1 MKIACVIGVRPEFIQ
16 AEPVINNLR
25 KHDVIL
31 VHTGQHY
38 DYELSKVFF
47 NELDIP
53 EPNYHLDV
61 GSGLHGHQTGEM
73 LKRIEDVFIKEEPD
87 SVLVFGDT
95 NTTLAGALAAV
106 KQQIPLAHVEAGLR
120 SFDRRMPEEINR
132 VVVDHV
138 SNMLFAPTNTAVIN
152 LSKEGIS
159 EYVYNTGDVMYDSLL
174 QKTDSIKNNRDI
186 LEEYHLQSKNYFL
199 MTLHRSEN
207 TKSFQNLKNIL
218 LAINESGE
226 QFIFPIHPRTKKFI
240 EKYSMSSLLD
250 KMDNIRIIE
259 PLGYLN
265 FLRILYGARK
275 VLTDSGGIQK
285 QAFMLGIP
293 CITLRENTEWVETVE
308 MGWNILVG
316 TDKEKIKKMINIF
329 SPQGERSR
337 AYGDGSA
344 SKKIS
349 EILTTMAD
357 EKKGARKKD
366 DVEKC

>member
-47 NELDIP
+47 NELDLP
-53 EPNYHLDV
+53 EPNYHLNV
-61 GSGLHGHQTGEM
+61 GSGLHGHQTGDM
-73 LKRIEDVFIKEEPD
+73 LKGIEDVFVKEEPD

-95 NTTLAGALAAV
+95 NTTLAGALAAA

-159 EYVYNTGDVMYDSLL
+159 EDVYNTGDVMYDSLL

-186 LEEYHLQSKNYFL
+186 LDEYHLQSKNYFL

-207 TKSFQNLKNIL
+207 TESFQNLKNIL

-265 FLRILYGARK
+265 LLRILYGARK

-293 CITLRENTEWVETVE
+293 CITLRENTEWTETLAG
-308 MGWNILVG
+308 GWNILAG
-316 TDKEKIKKMINIF
+316 SDEEKIVSAIRAPVPQKPQTDLYPAGASEKIRNLL
-329 SPQGERSR
+329 SPG
-337 AYGDGSA
+337 
-344 SKKIS
+344 I
-349 EILTTMAD
+349 
-357 EKKGARKKD
+357 
-366 DVEKC
+366 